1 MIRYISLLLFIG
13 LAFWGCEEEQEP
25 EDCAGV
31 SGGDNICGCIDST
44 ATNYDST
51 ATFNDESCE
60 YDTTPPTVTITFSTD
75 DSVSEIVTITC
86 ISTDNEGV
94 EKVELWVD
102 GVSTGIIDDTE
113 PYSLEWN
120 TTTYEDG
127 SYVITVRSYD
137 ASGNTTDSEPITLIV
152 YRAVQDADVV
162 GIWDI
167 SNFTI
172 NNISNIQNNNI
183 ILSVDDIYT
192 YLMDAT
198 DWNFQ
203 EDGEIIID
211 FVTLYMPEG
220 TGETMSGNWVT
231 SEGDIQIT
239 FDELSF
245 STIDGVDYTAT
256 YFNDI
261 YFQYEISGQ
270 NMTLIAGD
278 TVVVFQKN

>member
-1 MIRYISLLLFIG
+1 MRRYISLLLFIG
-13 LAFWGCEEEQEP
+13 LAFWSCEEE
-25 EDCAGV
+25 
-31 SGGDNICGCIDST
+31 
-44 ATNYDST
+44 AT
-51 ATFNDESCE
+51 EVE
-60 YDTTPPTVTITFSTD
+60 EDTTPPTVTITSPHDGST
-75 DSVSEIVTITC
+75 VYEIITITC
-86 ISTDNEGV
+86 MSSDNEGV
-94 EKVELWVD
+94 EKVELWVN
-102 GVSTGIIDDTE
+102 GVTTGLTDESE
-113 PYSLEWN
+113 PYSLDWN

-127 SYVITVRSYD
+127 NYTIIIRSYD
-137 ASGNTTDSEPITLIV
+137 TSENTTDSEPITLIV

-183 ILSVDDIYT
+183 ILSVDDIFT

-211 FVTLYMPEG
+211 IVTLFMPEG

-231 SEGDIQIT
+231 SDGDIQIT

-278 TVVVFQKN
+278 TLVVFQKN